1 MVESQRREREE
12 EGARR
17 EEVHVPKRHRDRC
30 VRGLRC
36 RSFPPNH
43 GHHRTSFDDGPRK
56 GRKSPMNAP
65 IRRAAPASWGPFCA
79 PRDVCDPRVSCLR
92 VSPTRLRPRFLSI
105 HFPFFLLTPALVS
118 LLNVSL
124 LFPSSSTRA
133 LEKLAAPPLLSS
145 PLSSSLEPRRSH
157 EQCSSTLVRR
167 DLNLDNLTCK
177 RNRGR
182 SYVPRS
188 TRDLF
193 TGETGGERSEEF
205 HPHRRL
211 MGSRHFKRVPPV
223 ETLNSNYR
231 PMISAKFSPL

>member
-1 MVESQRREREE
+1 M
-12 EGARR
+12 
-17 EEVHVPKRHRDRC
+17 HRSAE
-30 VRGLRC
+30 L
-36 RSFPPNH
+36 H
-43 GHHRTSFDDGPRK
+43 LHL
-56 GRKSPMNAP
+56 
-65 IRRAAPASWGPFCA
+65 WGPFCA

-92 VSPTRLRPRFLSI
+92 VSPTRLRPRFLPLSLSI
-105 HFPFFLLTPALVS
+105 SLSFFSPPPS
-118 LLNVSL
+118 
-124 LFPSSSTRA
+124 FPSSTCRSSFLRPPREHSKNWRR
-133 LEKLAAPPLLSS
+133 LLSSPLLSS
-145 PLSSSLEPRRSH
+145 LSSSLEPRRSH

-193 TGETGGERSEEF
+193 TAETGGERSEEF

>member
-1 MVESQRREREE
+1 MCATLVYL
-12 EGARR
+12 A
-17 EEVHVPKRHRDRC
+17 C
-30 VRGLRC
+30 GLVQLVFDLA
-36 RSFPPNH
+36 SSLSLYPFPFLSSHP
-43 GHHRTSFDDGPRK
+43 
-56 GRKSPMNAP
+56 
-65 IRRAAPASWGPFCA
+65 
-79 PRDVCDPRVSCLR
+79 
-92 VSPTRLRPRFLSI
+92 RPRFPPQRVAPLSFVL
-105 HFPFFLLTPALVS
+105 HA
-118 LLNVSL
+118 
-124 LFPSSSTRA
+124 STRKTGGA
-133 LEKLAAPPLLSS
+133 SSPLLSS
-145 PLSSSLEPRRSH
+145 LSSSLEPRRSH

>member
-1 MVESQRREREE
+1 M
-12 EGARR
+12 
-17 EEVHVPKRHRDRC
+17 HRSAELHLH
-30 VRGLRC
+30 RG
-36 RSFPPNH
+36 
-43 GHHRTSFDDGPRK
+43 
-56 GRKSPMNAP
+56 
-65 IRRAAPASWGPFCA
+65 GPFVRLAMCA
-79 PRDVCDPRVSCLR
+79 TLVYLACGLVQLVFDLAS
-92 VSPTRLRPRFLSI
+92 SLSI
-105 HFPFFLLTPALVS
+105 SLSFFSPPPS
-118 LLNVSL
+118 
-124 LFPSSSTRA
+124 FPSSTCRSSFLRPPREHSKNWRR
-133 LEKLAAPPLLSS
+133 LLSSPLLSS
-145 PLSSSLEPRRSH
+145 LSSSLEPRRSH

-193 TGETGGERSEEF
+193 TAETGGERSEEF